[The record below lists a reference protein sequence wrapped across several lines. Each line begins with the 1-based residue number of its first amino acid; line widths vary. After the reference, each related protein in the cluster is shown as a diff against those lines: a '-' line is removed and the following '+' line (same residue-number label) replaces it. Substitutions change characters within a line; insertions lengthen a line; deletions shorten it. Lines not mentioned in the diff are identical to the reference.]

1 VNLAFCLLLYSFA
14 VSVLG
19 PPVLRRLTGA
29 GHAPRLGVAVWLT
42 AIASVVLT
50 WVAAGALVVVDVARH
65 WNAHSVFVTS
75 CLARLRGVV
84 AGDAGVGWQ
93 IGLLATAAAGVV
105 AAAVIGVRLTRT
117 LMLFR
122 TRAHD
127 HAHSVRI
134 VGRRY
139 IERDVVV
146 VDAERPAAYCVQG
159 HPPTI
164 VVTSAA
170 LAALDSDQLAAVLA
184 HERAHLAGHHP
195 HVVTALRSLATAFPR
210 FPLMTRGAAEVSR
223 LLEMC
228 ADDAA
233 TRQYG
238 HRALLSGLLNLAGV
252 APAPALGAA
261 DVAVMTRIERLIV
274 PPALPTR
281 ARASATLASI
291 VAVLAAG
298 PVITVALAGAGALMC
313 GT

>member
-1 VNLAFCLLLYSFA
+1 MSIAFCLLLYSFA

-29 GHAPRLGVAVWLT
+29 GHVPRLGVAAWLT

-50 WVAAGALVVVDVARH
+50 WVTAGVLVVADVARH
-65 WNAHSVFVTS
+65 WNTHSVFVTA

-84 AGDAGVGWQ
+84 AGDASVGSQ
-93 IGLLATAAAGVV
+93 IGLLAIGGAGAVAATVV
-105 AAAVIGVRLTRT
+105 AVRLTRT
-117 LMLFR
+117 MMAFR
-122 TRAHD
+122 TRAHG
-127 HAHSVRI
+127 HADSVRI
-134 VGRRY
+134 VGHRHS
-139 IERDVVV
+139 ERDVVV

-170 LAALDSDQLAAVLA
+170 LASLDSEQLAAVLA
-184 HERAHLAGHHP
+184 HERAHLAGRHH
-195 HVVTALRSLATAFPR
+195 HVVTALRSLATVLPR
-210 FPLMTRGAAEVSR
+210 FPLMTQGAAEVSR

-233 TRQYG
+233 TRRYG

-261 DVAVMTRIERLIV
+261 DVAVLTRIERLIG
-274 PPALPTR
+274 PPALHTR
-281 ARASATLASI
+281 ARAWAALAPA

-298 PVITVALAGAGALMC
+298 PAITIALAGAGLLMC